1 MNMDTVTKTLAV
13 EMDGKK
19 LSNVESVHI
28 CNTAMYG
35 YSEPSDVGQDDEDT
49 FCIDICMADRSREDM
64 SQHTRITAN
73 GKGNRFETALEDAIL
88 AFLEK

>member
-1 MNMDTVTKTLAV
+1 MDTVTKTLSV

-19 LSNVESVHI
+19 LSNVECINI

-35 YSEPSDVGQDDEDT
+35 YSEPTDAGQDDEDT
-49 FCIDICMADRSREDM
+49 FCIDISMADRSREDM
-64 SQHTRITAN
+64 SQHTRISAN
-73 GKGNRFETALEDAIL
+73 SKGNKTESALDDAIL